1 MSSPRSKHPA
11 KPARHARL
19 ITPAM
24 LAMTYYARKQMPFC
38 EPRIVY
44 QYAPPEV
51 PLEHPH
57 PEPVSS
63 PIQVEPEA
71 VEGHD
76 SFELSSFPPA
86 MNIIPRGRVPGII
99 YANGRVMVV

>member
-1 MSSPRSKHPA
+1 
-11 KPARHARL
+11 
-19 ITPAM
+19 M
-24 LAMTYYARKQMPFC
+24 LAMSYYARKQMPFC
-38 EPRIVY
+38 EPRLVY
-44 QYAPPEV
+44 PYVPPEV
-51 PLEHPH
+51 PREPPH

-63 PIQVEPEA
+63 PIEVKPEPVESR
-71 VEGHD
+71 D